1 MDGPAFVERI
11 ESDQQTE
18 LSRLGSS
25 KSLYADTVGEMEP
38 EAVLT
43 AAADAAAHAQET
55 FDQWAEE
62 SDLELFADAS
72 SRVADQY
79 DAILSELGDREQ
91 GEPPAV
97 TEQLRAAEGTPER
110 LGSTVGWSL
119 VTERKST
126 QSSGFFTGQ
135 AKPQTA
141 STFRGFGD
149 DYDAIRAD
157 ALDALEAVCD
167 SDEAW
172 ERATTAGT
180 AVVQASYDEYFET
193 LEELGMN
200 PKPVC

>member
-1 MDGPAFVERI
+1 MDGAAFVERI

-38 EAVLT
+38 ETVLT
-43 AAADAAAHAQET
+43 AAADAAAHARET
-55 FDQWAEE
+55 FDLWAEE
-62 SDLELFADAS
+62 SELELFAGAS
-72 SRVADQY
+72 SRLTDQY
-79 DAILSELGDREQ
+79 DAIVSELGDHEQ

-97 TEQLRAAEGTPER
+97 TEHLRAAEGTPER
-110 LGSTVGWSL
+110 LGATVGWSL

-157 ALDALEAVCD
+157 ALDALESVCD
-167 SDEAW
+167 SDEEW
-172 ERATTAGT
+172 ERATTAAT

>member
-62 SDLELFADAS
+62 SDLEVFADAS

-149 DYDAIRAD
+149 DYDAIRTD

>member
-1 MDGPAFVERI
+1 MDGTDFVERI
-11 ESDQQTE
+11 ESDLRTE

-38 EAVLT
+38 EPVLT
-43 AAADAAAHAQET
+43 AAADAAAHATDT
-55 FDQWAEE
+55 FEQWAESTE
-62 SDLELFADAS
+62 QDLFADAS

-79 DAILSELGDREQ
+79 DEVAGELDDHEP

-97 TEQLRAAEGTPER
+97 AVSLREAETAAER
-110 LGSTVGWSL
+110 LGATVGWTL
-119 VTERKST
+119 VMERKST

-141 STFRGFGD
+141 SIFRSFGET
-149 DYDAIRAD
+149 YDTIRDEAVS
-157 ALDALEAVCD
+157 ALESVCD
-167 SDEAW
+167 SDEEW
-172 ERATTAGT
+172 EQAVAAAT
-180 AVVQASYDEYFET
+180 AVVDAAYDEYFET